1 MNTWTS
7 HTRLAPNPFRPHRLA
22 TGGAVQTLLAMS
34 SPRDVTLAVDEQ
46 PLLVDAG
53 RDFTGVAP
61 DRPVRMLAYFNRSRQ
76 AGPAKGLVIIYH
88 GWEGCSH
95 SNYALA
101 TGQRLVNEGYDIVR
115 LNLRDHG
122 PGLHVDPYALNPGI
136 FLGILIDEAVA
147 ATRQLAALA
156 GDKPVFLFGA
166 SMGGNI
172 VLRIGIHTVQEP
184 IPNLHRLV
192 AVCPAINPASATTA
206 LDSRLPTRRYF
217 RKRWLG
223 SLLTKQR
230 LFPKLYDFS
239 PLEAIPLVWDM
250 TDWMVKE
257 CGWLSGNRFQAATD
271 YFEAYDVSDS
281 KLQKLATP
289 TTIIAAADDPI
300 IPIEDFYHFSPHPL
314 VDLHIHPTGGHVGF
328 IDVLPM
334 RHRLPDLLMEILQAA

>member
-1 MNTWTS
+1 
-7 HTRLAPNPFRPHRLA
+7 
-22 TGGAVQTLLAMS
+22 
-34 SPRDVTLAVDEQ
+34 
-46 PLLVDAG
+46 
-53 RDFTGVAP
+53 
-61 DRPVRMLAYFNRSRQ
+61 
-76 AGPAKGLVIIYH
+76 
-88 GWEGCSH
+88 
-95 SNYALA
+95 
-101 TGQRLVNEGYDIVR
+101 
-115 LNLRDHG
+115 
-122 PGLHVDPYALNPGI
+122 
-136 FLGILIDEAVA
+136 
-147 ATRQLAALA
+147 
-156 GDKPVFLFGA
+156 
-166 SMGGNI
+166 
-172 VLRIGIHTVQEP
+172 
-184 IPNLHRLV
+184 V